1 MDKLLDIT
9 SSNSIVAIRLKEA
22 ITEKGLKQTSI
33 ANRAGYTAQEL
44 NDMLNG
50 RRIMRAADISSI
62 LKVIREFGIDANYLF
77 GIEKGE

>member
-33 ANRAGYTAQEL
+33 ANRAGYNSA
-44 NDMLNG
+44 
-50 RRIMRAADISSI
+50 RAKRHVKWQKNHACGGYKFDIKSY
-62 LKVIREFGIDANYLF
+62 KRVWN
-77 GIEKGE
+77 